1 MKQRVKKILY
11 STLISFCMLLSGLSM
26 PLIVQAEGD
35 ERIDA
40 RMTYISSYS
49 SDLTIT
55 STGVAS
61 INGVVRGKAGVTS
74 TYVKCTLQMSVG
86 GGWVDVKTW
95 EASSTT
101 FAATVAENYQLSSR
115 GTYRVYMECR
125 ANTEEKTATSAYR
138 TY

>member
-1 MKQRVKKILY
+1 MEKCKRSIVTFLVALCVIFGG
-11 STLISFCMLLSGLSM
+11 TSF
-26 PLIVQAEGD
+26 PIIAYAED
-35 ERIDA
+35 TASVEP
-40 RMTYISSYS
+40 RMTYISSYTTTLS
-49 SDLTIT
+49 ISD
-55 STGVAS
+55 TGLAS
-61 INGVVRGKAGVTS
+61 VTGMVRGKSGVTS

-95 EASSTT
+95 EITSSTPN
-101 FAATVAENYQLSSR
+101 ATIAENYQLSSR

>member
-1 MKQRVKKILY
+1 MNSFLKICIVMVLGICILFGGM
-11 STLISFCMLLSGLSM
+11 SVPIT
-26 PLIVQAEGD
+26 VQAEEQATVD
-35 ERIDA
+35 S

-49 SDLTIT
+49 TDLIISSSGLATI
-55 STGVAS
+55 SGR
-61 INGVVRGKAGVTS
+61 VRGKAGVTS
-74 TYVKCTLQMSVG
+74 TYVKCTLQRSVS

-101 FAATVAENYQLSSR
+101 LAATIAEDYQLSSR

-125 ANTEEKTATSAYR
+125 ANTEEKTGTSAYR

>member
-1 MKQRVKKILY
+1 MNSFLKICIVMVLGICILFGGM
-11 STLISFCMLLSGLSM
+11 SVPIT
-26 PLIVQAEGD
+26 VQAEEQETVD
-35 ERIDA
+35 S

-49 SDLTIT
+49 TDLIISSSGLATI
-55 STGVAS
+55 SGR
-61 INGVVRGKAGVTS
+61 VRGKAGVTS
-74 TYVKCTLQMSVG
+74 TYVKCTLQRSVS

-101 FAATVAENYQLSSR
+101 LAATIAEDYQLSSR

-125 ANTEEKTATSAYR
+125 ANTEEKTGTSAYR